1 MCVSCLSEITMSPYA
16 GDQGLTF
23 TFVVQLQFLFNTRS
37 LTSNS
42 EDFSLERVY

>member
-1 MCVSCLSEITMSPYA
+1 MSPYA